1 MEILIYNVPMKNNY
15 DNIFTQQKATAEDSS
30 TLLLHVC
37 CAPCATYCLAQLLDK
52 FNITLY
58 YANDNTTDAT
68 EWQKRLHEV
77 KKLVEIVNNGK
88 FGMQPKFPLKL
99 VVQQQQNSRFFN
111 RTVGMET
118 QQEGGQRCTVCY
130 NLRIADTFA
139 YATQHNFHYFATT
152 LTVSPY
158 KNAQVINQIGL
169 SLQTDATK
177 WLCSDFKKRNGYN
190 QSIALAEQFGL
201 YRQHYCGCSFSLRD
215 ALAMQNHTPATQN
228 N

>member
-1 MEILIYNVPMKNNY
+1 MPKLVYNVAMKNNY
-15 DNIFTQQKATAEDSS
+15 DSIFTQQKSAAEENS

-37 CAPCATYCLAQLLDK
+37 CAPCATYCLTQLLDK

-58 YANDNTTDAT
+58 YANDNTTDPT

-77 KKLVEIVNNGK
+77 QKLVEIVNSGQ
-88 FGMQPKFPLKL
+88 FVVQPKFPLRL
-99 VVQQQQNSRFFN
+99 VVQQQQNSRFFS
-111 RTVGMET
+111 RTVGMEN
-118 QQEGGQRCTVCY
+118 QKEGGERCNVCY
-130 NLRIADTFA
+130 NLRISDTFA
-139 YATQHNFHYFATT
+139 YASQHNFHYFATT

-158 KNAQVINQIGL
+158 KNAQTINQIGL
-169 SLQTDATK
+169 ELQTDLTK

-190 QSIALAEQFGL
+190 QSIQLAQQFGL

-215 ALAMQNHTPATQN
+215 ALAMQNPTPATQN